1 MVRARILISL
11 ASAILAAGCASAA
24 PHAPSPFHR
33 GAGPTAAEA
42 GAALAPEMDIT
53 IVVQNDHSRPM
64 RVWVDWP
71 ELRHFFLGQVESGGV
86 GIFQVPRVLV
96 AQHGPFRFHAGASGL
111 MDEVFTDAIDL
122 RGKHWV
128 ELSLRKVLAHSK
140 TRVR

>member
-1 MVRARILISL
+1 MTRARILISL
-11 ASAILAAGCASAA
+11 ASVILAAGCASA
-24 PHAPSPFHR
+24 PSHATSPFYR
-33 GAGPTAAEA
+33 EAGSTAAKA
-42 GAALAPEMDIT
+42 GVAVAPDMDIT
-53 IVVQNDHSRPM
+53 IVVHNEHSRPM

-71 ELRHFFLGQVESGGV
+71 ELRHFFLGQVESGDV

-96 AQHGPFRFHAGASGL
+96 EQHGPFCFHAGASGL

-128 ELSLRKVLAHSK
+128 ELSLRKVLAHSR